1 MEEESQKTASLID
14 SLDHSDKRTIR
25 GAVDSLIAIA
35 ARSQELQETLNRLL
49 VDPSRK
55 NRWSIAY
62 ILAHLPNPSRSCLKV
77 LLDTLGS
84 EDPDIRW
91 AAGLLLVRLGKCD
104 EGMVTL
110 LLDLLKTG
118 NPIQRRMAAYCLR
131 DMNLKDSASL
141 QAVLAS
147 LQDPDPLV
155 RVAAVTSLK
164 PRPEIGKNG
173 LHSLLHLFLADPDH
187 RVRHIAALALAELGA
202 PTDEIRKALKDASRS
217 EDPQLKKAAQA
228 ALDLLQK
235 KGAAPPA
242 K

>member
-1 MEEESQKTASLID
+1 MEEESEKIASLID
-14 SLDHSDKRTIR
+14 SLDHSDKTTIR

-35 ARSQELQETLNRLL
+35 ARSQSLQETLNRLL

-55 NRWSIAY
+55 NRWPIAY
-62 ILAHLPNPSRSCLKV
+62 ILAHLPSPSRLCLRV

-84 EDPDIRW
+84 KDPDIRW

-104 EGMVTL
+104 GGMVTL

-118 NPIQRRMAAYCLR
+118 TSTQRRMAAHCLR
-131 DMNLKDSASL
+131 HMDLKDPGSL
-141 QAVLAS
+141 QALLES

-164 PRPEIGKNG
+164 LRPEIGKNG
-173 LHSLLHLFLADPDH
+173 LDSLLHLFLEDPDS
-187 RVRHIAALALAELGA
+187 RVRHIAALALAQLGA
-202 PTDEIRKALKDASRS
+202 PTDEICRALKDASRS
-217 EDPQLKKAAQA
+217 KDPQLKKAASA

-235 KGAAPPA
+235 KGPAPP
-242 K
+242 